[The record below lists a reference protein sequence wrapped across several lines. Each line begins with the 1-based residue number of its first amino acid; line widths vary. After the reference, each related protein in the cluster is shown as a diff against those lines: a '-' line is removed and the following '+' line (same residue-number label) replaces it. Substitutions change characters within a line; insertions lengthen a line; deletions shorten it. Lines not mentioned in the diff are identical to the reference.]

1 MPSAALPLPPRQQT
15 YVQPWHRQNQR
26 GLRQYVR
33 YSCFPPSICAIC
45 AVLILQY
52 VRYSSFHMCGA
63 HPSPRPPPD
72 GKCFKGNIGMRYR
85 PHASVSRLH
94 CQHMSRVYI
103 ASLACSVM
111 HLSCICHASTL
122 PTHASVTRLHCVSW
136 QHTHRVTAKD
146 MPQHHKRHASTP
158 RQPTESAGSQA

>member
-52 VRYSSFHMCGA
+52 VRYSSFNMCGT
-63 HPSPRPPPD
+63 HPSICAVLILPPVPPPTA
-72 GKCFKGNIGMRYR
+72 N
-85 PHASVSRLH
+85 VSRATLACAIVLMH
-94 CQHMSRVYI
+94 LSRVYI
-103 ASLACSVM
+103 ANTCLASTLRLLHAV
-111 HLSCICHASTL
+111 SCIC
-122 PTHASVTRLHCVSW
+122 HASVTRLHC
-136 QHTHRVTAKD
+136 QHMHLSRVYI
-146 MPQHHKRHASTP
+146 ASLGNTSI
-158 RQPTESAGSQA
+158 E